1 MEKVPLFNSFKDMKQ
16 GFEKMLDIAEK
27 IDDNN
32 LRLEMIVCYGC
43 LIQTYNESV
52 RELQKEEV

>member
-52 RELQKEEV
+52 RELQKEVV

>member
-27 IDDNN
+27 IDDYN